1 VDHLGSTRLVTDG
14 VTGQVKRRYDYEPFG
29 LSMNTDTSGRS
40 TSVAGYDPADKFNL
54 KFTGHPR
61 DYDSG
66 LQLDF
71 FGARYFGSA
80 MGRFTSTDD
89 PFADQH
95 SDDPQSW
102 NLYSYARNNP
112 LRFIDELGRAV
123 FESAAKLMEAGQE
136 VVGRKELVATVVGSK
151 DGKPIYETYC
161 DRGVKQILN
170 LGGDHTLD
178 GPTMN
183 ATGITKFL
191 QNPKNATELLSYD
204 AAVKFAK
211 EGVTVIF
218 AEPGHVNVVAPMDM
232 VKAYAGWKAASGH
245 EDVPM
250 VFNVGAKNA
259 TQRLDVS
266 WRASMATQIHAYILN
281 ADIKQLFKRRKCD
294 GLEVGSFSQ
303 VLGVNVIDLK
313 P

>member
-1 VDHLGSTRLVTDG
+1 
-14 VTGQVKRRYDYEPFG
+14 
-29 LSMNTDTSGRS
+29 MNTDTSGRS

-66 LQLDF
+66 LQLDY

-123 FESAAKLMEAGQE
+123 FESAAKLMEAGQK
-136 VVGRKELVATVVGSK
+136 VVGRKELVATVVGSGTN
-151 DGKPIYETYC
+151 GKPIYETYC

-178 GPTMN
+178 GMN
-183 ATGITKFL
+183 ATGITQFL
-191 QNPKNATELLSYD
+191 QNRKNATELSSYD

-232 VKAYAGWKAASGH
+232 VEAYASWAAAS
-245 EDVPM
+245 DQAKVPL
-250 VFNVGAKNA
+250 VFNVGGKDKNGLK
-259 TQRLDVS
+259 RLDVT

-281 ADIKQLFKRRKCD
+281 ADIKQLFKRRKIN
-294 GLEVGSFSQ
+294 GQEVGSFSQ
-303 VLGVNVIDLK
+303 VLDVNVTDLK
-313 P
+313 